1 MKKRAAYQLATLL
14 AAMAV
19 IIATT
24 TASWFYLHQD
34 ETPAELL
41 K

>member
-1 MKKRAAYQLATLL
+1 MKKRAFYKLATLL
-14 AAMAV
+14 GFIAV

-24 TASWFYLHQD
+24 TASWLYIHQD